1 MPFCPASCNDLALLG
16 NPQSTCESQQRYRI
30 LSRVAFYPCSTTL
43 PDPMTDMAIKAL
55 FDDGTIV
62 ATSALANVV
71 FSDPT
76 SEDVPIDDCS
86 PALNVITGRELVA
99 EDRYA
104 VNKTLPTS
112 PATIDKYY
120 DYDVL
125 DDKIINQHAMN
136 YMLIFC
142 DGDVIVPTDRAG
154 NPLTATMQVFISYQ
168 KPSQQGGRWI
178 EYKKITIKF
187 QNDPIALYTAKPAF
201 NYITAGITL

>member
-1 MPFCPASCNDLALLG
+1 MPFCPASCSDIALLA

-30 LSRVAFYPCSTTL
+30 LSRVAFYPCSVTL

-62 ATSALANVV
+62 ATSALANVT
-71 FSDPT
+71 FADPT
-76 SEDVPIDDCS
+76 SEDVAIDDCS
-86 PALNVITGRELVA
+86 PAMSVITGRELTA

-104 VNKTLPTS
+104 VSNTSGS
-112 PATIDKYY
+112 PATTDEYF

-125 DDKIINQHAMN
+125 DDKVINQHAMN

-142 DGDVIVPTDRAG
+142 DGDVVVPLDRAG

-168 KPSQQGGRWI
+168 KPSTQGGRWI
-178 EYKKITIKF
+178 EYKKITIRF
-187 QNDPIALYTAKPAF
+187 QNDPLALYTAKPAF
-201 NYITAGITL
+201 NYIDAGITL